1 MPRFL
6 MCSPGFFGVDYVI
19 NPWMRGHVGDV
30 DRDLA
35 RRQWDGLVAT
45 LTGPMGAEVVLVPP
59 RPGLPDMVF
68 AANAAV
74 LRGDLAVP
82 ARFRFPERQ
91 GEEPFFARWFAENGY
106 RVAPVDDH
114 QEGAGDFL
122 FLGETLFGA
131 YGFRTDASA
140 HAPVAR
146 ALGVDVVSLA
156 LVDPRF
162 YHLDT
167 CFCPLPGGRLLWY
180 PPAFSPE
187 ARAAVEARVPAEDRW
202 AVGEEDA
209 AGFACN
215 AVAVEGHVVAN
226 ALGDAT
232 QDWLRERGFT
242 AHVVPLGEFMKAG
255 GGAKCLTLR
264 LDP

>member
-6 MCSPGFFGVDYVI
+6 MCPPDYFGVDYVI

-30 DRDLA
+30 DRGLA
-35 RRQWDGLVAT
+35 VAQWRGLVET
-45 LTGPMGAEVVLVPP
+45 LTGPMGAEVVTVVPQA
-59 RPGLPDMVF
+59 GLPDMVF
-68 AANAAV
+68 TANAGTV
-74 LRGDLAVP
+74 RGEVAVP
-82 ARFRFPERQ
+82 SHFRFPERQ
-91 GEEPFFARWFAENGY
+91 GEEPFFTAWFTENGF
-106 RVAPVDDH
+106 RVAPTEAH

-140 HAPVAR
+140 HPPVAA
-146 ALGVDVVSLA
+146 ALGVEIVSLA

-180 PPAFSPE
+180 PPAFDAT
-187 ARAAVEARVPAEDRW
+187 ARAAVEARVPETARF
-202 AVGEEDA
+202 AVNGEDA

-215 AVAVEGHVVAN
+215 AVGVEGHVVAN
-226 ALGDAT
+226 RLGAAT
-232 QDWLRERGFT
+232 QAWLRGQGFEP
-242 AHVVPLGEFMKAG
+242 HVAPLGEFMKAG

-264 LDP
+264 LD